1 MPSDEVPPQAEAMT
15 LYGDFIS
22 PYVRS
27 CVVVAHELGLARRL
41 RLVAADVP
49 IASINEELASLSPIA
64 QVPVL
69 VTADGS
75 VVHDSRVIIDFL
87 CQQAEN
93 LQLLPQKGE
102 ARRRVLTLQALALSM
117 ADAAVGVRNE
127 IIQRPAHLHWQAW
140 LDRQRQRVEMSLDA
154 LEARWLR
161 TMDALTVGSLTVA
174 VTLDYLDLRFAE
186 WSWRKGRPGLAAI
199 HAGLAQRNSMKLT
212 SPANLL

>member
-1 MPSDEVPPQAEAMT
+1 MT
-15 LYGDFIS
+15 LHGDFIS
-22 PYVRS
+22 PYVRA
-27 CVVVAHELGLARRL
+27 CVVVAHELGLAQHL

-87 CQQAEN
+87 CQQAGN
-93 LQLLPQKGE
+93 VQLLPREGE

-117 ADAAVGVRNE
+117 ADAAVAVRNE
-127 IIQRPAHLHWQAW
+127 IVQRPAHLHWQAW
-140 LDRQRQRVEMSLDA
+140 LDRQRQRVQMSLDA
-154 LEARWLR
+154 LEVRWLR
-161 TMDALTVGSLTVA
+161 TMDALTVGSFTVA
-174 VTLDYLDLRFAE
+174 VTLEYLDLRFAE
-186 WSWRKGRPGLAAI
+186 WSWKKGRPGLTAI
-199 HAGLAQRNSMKLT
+199 HASLAQRNSMKLT